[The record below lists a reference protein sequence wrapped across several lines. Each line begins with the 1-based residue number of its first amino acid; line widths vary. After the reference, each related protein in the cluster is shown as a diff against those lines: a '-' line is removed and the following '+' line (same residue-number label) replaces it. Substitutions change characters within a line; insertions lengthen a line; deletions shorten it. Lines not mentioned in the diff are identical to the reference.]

1 MENETIRMKILREKN
16 SKNMLNN
23 KFFKPIIIFM
33 DDMDRFGKR
42 KLK

>member
-23 KFFKPIIIFM
+23 KFFKPVIIFM
-33 DDMDRFGKR
+33 DDMDRFGER

>member
-1 MENETIRMKILREKN
+1 MENQTIRMKILREKN

-23 KFFKPIIIFM
+23 KFFKQIIIFM
-33 DDMDRFGKR
+33 DDMNRFGKR

>member
-23 KFFKPIIIFM
+23 KFLNQLLYSWMIWIGLEK
-33 DDMDRFGKR
+33 GN
-42 KLK
+42 